1 MPVHD
6 RGGIFVD
13 LKTCY
18 EQLDG
23 DYEDVMGRLRQEER
37 VIKFLQLFPEDENF
51 DLLTR
56 ALAEQDWPVA
66 FRAVHSIKGVALTLG
81 LTALAA
87 SSSELTELLRPGQ
100 PAQDLGPFYRTVK
113 EDYEKTVAAIGA
125 LS

>member
-1 MPVHD
+1 M
-6 RGGIFVD
+6 D

-23 DYEDVMGRLRQEER
+23 DYEDVMGRLRQEDR

-56 ALAEQDWPVA
+56 SLSEEDWPVA

-81 LTALAA
+81 LTALAN

-100 PAQDLGPFYRTVK
+100 PTQDPGPLYRSVK
-113 EDYEKTVAAIGA
+113 EDYEKTVAAISA

>member
-1 MPVHD
+1 M
-6 RGGIFVD
+6 D

-81 LTALAA
+81 LTALAT
-87 SSSELTELLRPGQ
+87 SSSELTELLRSGQ